1 MIDHVLA
8 VDIRSDAVS
17 VSVVNK
23 EGKWY
28 FRRKKHYSER
38 TGLQVLSCI
47 GDQIAIVYEQAR
59 EAGIAIRYAGIS
71 VPGIYNDVSGEIWA
85 PNIPG
90 WRKFPIREKLIDL
103 FPSKTSIHIMA
114 DRCCCILGETW
125 QGNAKGIKNLV
136 YLHIG
141 AGIYAGLLVD
151 GQILRGNDHI
161 AGAAGWTALSPSFHP
176 EYRTRGFLEYH
187 ASGNGLVKI
196 AKDLINNAPGYEGV
210 LLSKGEQFNMQDV
223 FNAYKERDTIAISI
237 INQAIQFWG
246 MAIANMISLLN
257 PEKVI
262 IGGSLFGPATQFI
275 SRIREEMAKWSQP
288 YCLKSVSLEPTTLGG
303 SGSLIGAARLA
314 FIESMEDETLK
325 R

>member
-1 MIDHVLA
+1 MMIDYVLA

-23 EGKWY
+23 DGEWY

-38 TGLQVLSCI
+38 TGLQVLACI
-47 GDQIAIVYEQAR
+47 RDQIAIVDEQAR
-59 EAGIAIRYAGIS
+59 DNGIAVRYAGVS
-71 VPGIYNDVSGEIWA
+71 VPGIYNDVTGEIWA

-90 WRKFPIREKLIDL
+90 WRKFPIREKLIEL
-103 FPSKTSIHIMA
+103 FPPKTSIHIMA

-125 QGNAKGIKNLV
+125 QGNAKGIRNMV

-176 EYRTRGFLEYH
+176 EYRTSGFLEYH

-210 LLSKGEQFNMQDV
+210 LLSKGEQLNMQDI
-223 FNAYKERDTIAISI
+223 F
-237 INQAIQFWG
+237 
-246 MAIANMISLLN
+246 SLLN

-314 FIESMEDETLK
+314 FIESLDV
-325 R
+325 

>member
-1 MIDHVLA
+1 MINYVLA

-17 VSVVNK
+17 VSVVNV
-23 EGKWY
+23 EGEWY
-28 FRRKKHYSER
+28 FRRKKQYSER
-38 TGLQVLSCI
+38 SGLQVLACI
-47 GDQIAIVYEQAR
+47 RDQITIVSEQAKEEGFDIR
-59 EAGIAIRYAGIS
+59 FAGVS
-71 VPGIYNDVSGEIWA
+71 VPGIYNDISGEIWA

-90 WRKFPIREKLIDL
+90 WRKFPIRDELSKF
-103 FPSKTSIHIMA
+103 FPGNVSIQIMA

-151 GQILRGNDHI
+151 GHILRGSDHI

-176 EYRTRGFLEYH
+176 EYRSQGFMEYH
-187 ASGNGLVKI
+187 ASGLGLVKI
-196 AKDLINNAPGYEGV
+196 AKDLIGNAPGYEGV
-210 LLSKGEQFNMQDV
+210 LLEKGEHLNMQDI

-237 INQAIQFWG
+237 INQAIQYWG
-246 MAIANMISLLN
+246 MAIANIVSLLN
-257 PEKVI
+257 PQKVI
-262 IGGSLFGPATQFI
+262 IGGSLFGPGTQFI
-275 SRIREEMAKWSQP
+275 SRIREEMAKWTQP

-314 FIESMEDETLK
+314 FIKSMEEES
-325 R
+325 